1 MQARKPLFLVAILGG
16 LIALLAW
23 PVYAYSETPGEML
36 LGRDMTPI
44 PVGFELVFV
53 ATGSSIGSGVSIAGE
68 LGHDE
73 DDGTQIV
80 IDEESIA
87 SVDMGSLEMSVS
99 SMREDSGEGLDCS
112 GWIVTMLGVPAR
124 IHFSQ
129 QTLRLTSARGILES
143 FLTVELTP
151 LEIEPDGTTVL
162 TKLRIEARNPDG
174 LVAEAESVVRL
185 EPHFSRPVGLVSI
198 GSSSLRSSTG
208 SRKEEETGQTMALYV
223 RAITQVS
230 SAPGPFEG
238 GGAVAGLDRV
248 VWQDEDVWEPEPVKV
263 EIQMGIS
270 LEGTGW
276 DHGLAWRA
284 RLRLNP
290 APRWNIAGE
299 FIRGFDEG
307 LIRVELER
315 QVSQGLMAIAGLEKS
330 LHLNSQ
336 VMVYL
341 GVRDTVR
348 LANGLSVFAGYVPGS
363 LALGGGEAGPA
374 MLEAGAILNLGSDR
388 LEIGVRNRYSILSQW
403 YVDFTFMSGCGFG
416 ATLGLTKDVG
426 SDAGILWLGFKGAF

>member
-23 PVYAYSETPGEML
+23 PVHAYSETPGDVFQ
-36 LGRDMTPI
+36 RDMTLI

-68 LGHDE
+68 LGRDE
-73 DDGTQIV
+73 DDAIRIV

-87 SVDMGSLEMSVS
+87 GVDMGPLEMSVS
-99 SMREDSGEGLDCS
+99 SMREASGEGFDCS

-129 QTLRLTSARGILES
+129 QTLRLTSARDTLES
-143 FLTVELTP
+143 FLTLELTP
-151 LEIEPDGTTVL
+151 LAIEPDGTTVL
-162 TKLRIEARNPDG
+162 TRLRIEARNPDG
-174 LVAEAESVVRL
+174 LVSEADAIVRL
-185 EPHFSRPVGLVSI
+185 ERHFSYPVGLVTM

-208 SRKEEETGQTMALYV
+208 SRKEEKTGQTMAFYV

-238 GGAVAGLDRV
+238 GGSVAGLDRV

-263 EIQMGIS
+263 EIQMGIP

-276 DHGLAWRA
+276 DYGLAWRA

-307 LIRVELER
+307 LIRAALER
-315 QVSQGLMAIAGLEKS
+315 QVSQELIAIAGLEKS
-330 LHLNSQ
+330 LCLDSQ

-341 GVRDTVR
+341 CVRDTVR
-348 LANGLSVFAGYVPGS
+348 LTNDLSIFAGYV
-363 LALGGGEAGPA
+363 
-374 MLEAGAILNLGSDR
+374 LGSALDSCGSSSSTIAAYLPPETPRGTFNVPVMARVLFGPTMASSAER
-388 LEIGVRNRYSILSQW
+388 LIHFAHEYCDAPTSWRSYSPSSPW
-403 YVDFTFMSGCGFG
+403 TMS
-416 ATLGLTKDVG
+416 AR
-426 SDAGILWLGFKGAF
+426 

>member
-23 PVYAYSETPGEML
+23 PVHAYSETPGDVFQ
-36 LGRDMTPI
+36 RDMTPI

-53 ATGSSIGSGVSIAGE
+53 ATGSGIGSGVSIAGE

-73 DDGTQIV
+73 DDANQIV
-80 IDEESIA
+80 IDEESITG
-87 SVDMGSLEMSVS
+87 VDMGSLEMSVS

-124 IHFSQ
+124 IHFSR
-129 QTLRLTSARGILES
+129 QTLKLTSVRGILES

-151 LEIEPDGTTVL
+151 LEIEPDGTAVL

-174 LVAEAESVVRL
+174 SVAEADAIVRL
-185 EPHFSRPVGLVSI
+185 ERHFSYPVGLVTM
-198 GSSSLRSSTG
+198 GSSSRRSSTG

-230 SAPGPFEG
+230 SVPGPFEG
-238 GGAVAGLDRV
+238 AGSVAGLDRV

-263 EIQMGIS
+263 EIQMGIP

-276 DHGLAWRA
+276 DHGLASRA

-307 LIRVELER
+307 LIRAELER
-315 QVSQGLMAIAGLEKS
+315 QVSQGLIAIAGLEKS
-330 LHLNSQ
+330 FCLDSQ

-348 LANGLSVFAGYVPGS
+348 LTNDLSVFAGYVPGS
-363 LALGGGEAGPA
+363 LPLGGGEAGPA
-374 MLEAGAILNLGSDR
+374 MLEVGAILNVGSNT
-388 LEIGVRNRYSILSQW
+388 LEIGVQNRYGILSQW
-403 YVDFTFMSGCGFG
+403 HVDFTFMSGHGFG
-416 ATLGLTKDVG
+416 ATLGFTKDVG

>member
-238 GGAVAGLDRV
+238 AGSVAGLDRV

-341 GVRDTVR
+341 GVRDPVR